1 MRRFVPAVAG
11 LLLAGCGTNPE
22 LGPVLDDANLIPAT
36 DEARLESEL
45 RDYFKASGRSIV
57 VATTPS
63 LKGQSIESYA
73 TGMFNRLGIG
83 DRRTNQGL
91 LLLVA
96 PNERSLRIE
105 VGRGLA
111 TTVSNAKAA
120 DIIDQAIV
128 LHFRKN
134 DFVGGIDEGVHAL
147 IVTNECNL
155 RDGVAA
161 LCPSKAGT

>member
-1 MRRFVPAVAG
+1 MNPLEDSKANPFEIAKQAAAVIAEKTG
-11 LLLAGCGTNPE
+11 VAQHDIALT
-22 LGPVLDDANLIPAT
+22 LG
-36 DEARLESEL
+36 
-45 RDYFKASGRSIV
+45 SGW
-57 VATTPS
+57 
-63 LKGQSIESYA
+63 
-73 TGMFNRLGIG
+73 
-83 DRRTNQGL
+83 
-91 LLLVA
+91 
-96 PNERSLRIE
+96 
-105 VGRGLA
+105 
-111 TTVSNAKAA
+111 AKAA